1 MKTVLA
7 VAALLLF
14 SACAID
20 PGPVTGDSRAQ
31 CQRSCRQSV
40 NVCGDSAASQS
51 QIDRMSRVDAVCD
64 NQYRQCLARCGL

>member
-7 VAALLLF
+7 VAALLIV

-20 PGPVTGDSRAQ
+20 PGPVVGDSRAQ

-40 NVCGDSAASQS
+40 NVCTDSTASQS
-51 QIDRMSRVDAVCD
+51 QTDRISRVDAVCD
-64 NQYRQCLARCGL
+64 GQYRQCLARCGL